1 MSTSQTSI
9 QAPELLAPA
18 GTLKNMKY
26 AFAYGADAVYAGQ
39 PRYSLRVRENDFNLE
54 KLEQGIQ
61 LAHELGKKFYVVSN
75 IAPHNS
81 KIETYLKDIEPVIA
95 MKPDAIIMS
104 DPGLIMMVQ
113 DKWPDQTIH
122 LSVQANAVN
131 YAAVRFW
138 QRQGIERV
146 ILSRELSLDEVAE
159 IKEKCPEM
167 ELEVFVHG
175 ALCMAY
181 SGRCL
186 LSGYINKRDPNQG
199 TCTNSCRWKYQAHE
213 AKEDEAGNVIP
224 VVQKPIDQEPIDQV
238 PVEEWT
244 PESAS
249 ATPETPQQEPTLGEG
264 ETTDQVFLLQEPGR
278 PDHLMPAYEDEHG
291 TYIMNSKDLRA
302 VQHVQRLTEMGV
314 HSLKI
319 EGRTKS
325 YYYVARTTQVYRQ
338 AIDDAAAGKAFNMDL
353 MDDLEKLAQRGYTEG
368 FYRRHVHDEYQNYE
382 QGNSVSQ
389 KQIFVA
395 EVIEVNAE
403 EGLMT
408 LEVKNRFSV
417 GDSIELMTPDGNV
430 TFNLPSMVNRWGK
443 DVDVAPGSGHIMTI
457 PIPEGAPADLEYAL
471 LMRNL

>member
-1 MSTSQTSI
+1 M
-9 QAPELLAPA
+9 
-18 GTLKNMKY
+18 
-26 AFAYGADAVYAGQ
+26 
-39 PRYSLRVRENDFNLE
+39 E
-54 KLEQGIQ
+54 KLIITCAISGAEVTK
-61 LAHELGKKFYVVSN
+61 ED
-75 IAPHNS
+75 NS
-81 KIETYLKDIEPVIA
+81 FVPYTVEEMATEAYNAYTAGASI
-95 MKPDAIIMS
+95 
-104 DPGLIMMVQ
+104 
-113 DKWPDQTIH
+113 IH
-122 LSVQANAVN
+122 LHVRNDDGTPTQDVN
-131 YAAVRFW
+131 RFEET
-138 QRQGIERV
+138 IK
-146 ILSRELSLDEVAE
+146 A
-159 IKEKCPEM
+159 IKEKCPDM
-167 ELEVFVHG
+167 ELEIFVHG

-199 TCTNSCRWKYQAHE
+199 SCTNSCRWKYNAHE
-213 AKEDEAGNVIP
+213 AKEDESGNVIP
-224 VVQKPIDQEPIDQV
+224 VAHMPAYQE

-244 PESAS
+244 PESAAQELS
-249 ATPETPQQEPTLGEG
+249 PPEQQEPTLGEG
-264 ETTDQVFLLQEPGR
+264 TTTDQVFLLQEPGR
-278 PDHLMPAYEDEHG
+278 PDQLMPAYEDEHG

-302 VQHVQRLTEMGV
+302 VQHVQRLTEMGI

-368 FYRRHVHDEYQNYE
+368 FLRRHVHDEYQNYE

-395 EVIEVNAE
+395 EVTEVNRE
-403 EGLMT
+403 EGVMT
-408 LEVKNRFSV
+408 LEVKNKFSL
-417 GDSIELMTPDGNV
+417 GDSIELMAPGGNV

-457 PIPEGAPADLEYAL
+457 PIPEGAPTDLEYAL

>member
-1 MSTSQTSI
+1 MPTSQHTM
-9 QAPELLAPA
+9 QPPNQKPELLAPA

-54 KLEQGIQ
+54 RLEQGIKI
-61 LAHELGKKFYVVSN
+61 AHELGKKFYVVSN

-81 KIETYLKDIEPVIA
+81 KIETYIKDIEPVIA

-113 DKWPDQTIH
+113 DKWPNQTLH

-146 ILSRELSLDEVAE
+146 ILSRELSLDEIAE

-199 TCTNSCRWKYQAHE
+199 ACTNSCRWKYQAHE

-224 VVQKPIDQEPIDQV
+224 VAQI

-244 PESAS
+244 PDSEPS
-249 ATPETPQQEPTLGEG
+249 TQEQAPTLGEG
-264 ETTDQVFLLQEPGR
+264 TTTDQVFLLQEPGR
-278 PDHLMPAYEDEHG
+278 PGELMPAYEDEHG

-302 VQHVQRLTEMGV
+302 VQHVQRLTDMGI

-338 AIDDAAAGKAFNMDL
+338 AIDDAAAGKSFNMDL

-382 QGNSVSQ
+382 QGNSTSQ

-395 EVIEVNAE
+395 EVTEVNAE
-403 EGLMT
+403 DGLMT
-408 LEVKNRFSV
+408 LEIKNKLSV
-417 GDSIELMTPDGNV
+417 GDSIELMTPEGNV

-443 DVDVAPGSGHIMTI
+443 DVEVAPGSGHIMTI
-457 PIPEGAPADLEYAL
+457 AIPEGAPADLEYAL

>member
-1 MSTSQTSI
+1 MPLTQST
-9 QAPELLAPA
+9 ARKPELLAPA
-18 GTLKNMKY
+18 GTLKNMRY

-39 PRYSLRVRENDFNLE
+39 PRYSLRVRENEFNLE
-54 KLEQGIQ
+54 KLGQGIE
-61 LAHELGKKFYVVSN
+61 LAHALGKKFYVVSN

-81 KIETYLKDIEPVIA
+81 KIETYIKDIEPVIA
-95 MKPDAIIMS
+95 MQPDAIIMS

-131 YAAVRFW
+131 YASVAFW

-146 ILSRELSLDEVAE
+146 ILSRELSLDEIAE
-159 IKEKCPEM
+159 IRKQCPDM

-199 TCTNSCRWKYQAHE
+199 SCTNACRWKYQVHE
-213 AKEDEAGNVIP
+213 AKEDDSGNVLLVSSEAVSSDAISSNTTSQQP
-224 VVQKPIDQEPIDQV
+224 AP
-238 PVEEWT
+238 EEWT
-244 PESAS
+244 PE
-249 ATPETPQQEPTLGEG
+249 QVEPTLGAG
-264 ETTDQVFLLQEPGR
+264 NTTDQVFLLQEPGR
-278 PDHLMPAYEDEHG
+278 PDELMPAYEDEHG

-302 VQHVQRLTEMGV
+302 VQHVQRFSEMGI

-338 AIDDAAAGKAFNMDL
+338 AIDDAAAGKTFDMSL

-382 QGNSVSQ
+382 QGNSISE
-389 KQIFVA
+389 KQLFSGEILNVDRDK
-395 EVIEVNAE
+395 
-403 EGLMT
+403 GLMT
-408 LEVKNRFSV
+408 VEVKNRFSV
-417 GDSIELMTPDGNV
+417 GDSIELMTPSGNI
-430 TFNLPSMVNRWGK
+430 TFQLKAVSYTHLTLP
-443 DVDVAPGSGHIMTI
+443 TI
-457 PIPEGAPADLEYAL
+457 YSV
-471 LMRNL
+471 